1 MTSRSTSAGK
11 LTAREIAELALIC
24 ALMVAGKEALR
35 VIPNVHPITLL
46 ILLCV
51 RVYGRRA
58 LYPTFGFVFLEIG
71 LYGAGIWN
79 IMYLYTWPL
88 LVLVA
93 LSFRK
98 SDNRVFWAALA
109 GIHGFLFGALCAI
122 PYFFI
127 GGLPMALSW
136 WVSGVPYDVI
146 HGVYNMI
153 LTFVLLPP
161 LYALMRRQRERTN
174 LQQ

>member
-51 RVYGRRA
+51 RVYGVRA
-58 LYPTFGFVFLEIG
+58 LYPTFGFALLEIA
-71 LYGAGIWN
+71 LYGAGLWN

-88 LVLVA
+88 LA
-93 LSFRK
+93 LAALPFRG
-98 SDNRVFWAALA
+98 SDNRLFWAALA
-109 GIHGFLFGALCAI
+109 GLHGFLFGALCAI

-127 GGLPMALSW
+127 GGLPMALAW
-136 WVSGVPYDVI
+136 WASGVPFDII
-146 HGVYNMI
+146 HGVSNMV

-161 LYALMRRQRERTN
+161 LYALLRRKTDNSR
-174 LQQ
+174 

>member
-1 MTSRSTSAGK
+1 MSAGK
-11 LTAREIAELALIC
+11 LTARQLAELALLC

-51 RVYGRRA
+51 RIYGVRA

-93 LSFRK
+93 LPFRK
-98 SDNRVFWAALA
+98 SESRLFWAALA
-109 GIHGFLFGALCAI
+109 GVHGILFGPLCAI
-122 PYFFI
+122 PYLFI
-127 GGLPMALSW
+127 GGWQMALSW
-136 WVSGVPYDVI
+136 WVAGIPFDVI
-146 HGVYNMI
+146 HCVSNMAM
-153 LTFVLLPP
+153 TYVLLPP
-161 LYALMRRQRERTN
+161 LYALLLRMKKTEN
-174 LQQ
+174 KEI

>member
-1 MTSRSTSAGK
+1 MTSRLTSAGK

-51 RVYGRRA
+51 RVYGVRA
-58 LYPTFGFVFLEIG
+58 LYPTFGFVLLEIG

-88 LVLVA
+88 LVLAA
-93 LSFRK
+93 LPFRK
-98 SDNRVFWAALA
+98 SGNRLFWAALA

-127 GGLPMALSW
+127 GGLPMAISW
-136 WVSGVPYDVI
+136 WVSGIPYDII
-146 HGVYNMI
+146 HGVSNIAMTY
-153 LTFVLLPP
+153 VLLPP
-161 LYALMRRQRERTN
+161 LYALLLRMKKTEN
-174 LQQ
+174 KEI

>member
-1 MTSRSTSAGK
+1 MTSRLTSAGK
-11 LTAREIAELALIC
+11 PTAREIAELALIC

-51 RVYGRRA
+51 RIYGVRA

-93 LSFRK
+93 LPFRK
-98 SDNRVFWAALA
+98 TDSRLFWAALA

-122 PYFFI
+122 PYLFI
-127 GGLPMALSW
+127 GGWQMMVSW
-136 WVSGVPYDVI
+136 WVAGIPFDVVHCVSNI
-146 HGVYNMI
+146 AITY
-153 LTFVLLPP
+153 VLLPP
-161 LYALMRRQRERTN
+161 LYALMLRRKEQTI
-174 LQQ
+174 

>member
-1 MTSRSTSAGK
+1 MTSRSTPAGK
-11 LTAREIAELALIC
+11 PTVREIAELALIC
-24 ALMVAGKEALR
+24 ALMLAGKEALR

-51 RVYGRRA
+51 RIYGKRA
-58 LYPTFGFVFLEIG
+58 LYPTFAFVFLEIG

-79 IMYLYTWPL
+79 VMYLYTWPL

-93 LSFRK
+93 LPFRK
-98 SDNRVFWAALA
+98 SDNRLFWAALA

-122 PYFFI
+122 PYLFI
-127 GGLPMALSW
+127 GGLPMAAAW
-136 WVSGVPYDVI
+136 WVSGIPYDVI
-146 HGVYNMI
+146 HGVSNMV

-161 LYALMRRQRERTN
+161 LYQLMLRRRNEQMN
-174 LQQ
+174 